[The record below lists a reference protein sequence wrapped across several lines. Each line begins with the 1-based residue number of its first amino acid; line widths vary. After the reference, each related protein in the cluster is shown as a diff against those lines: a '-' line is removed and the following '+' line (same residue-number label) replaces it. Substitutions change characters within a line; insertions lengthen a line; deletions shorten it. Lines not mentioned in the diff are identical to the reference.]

1 MSSRSD
7 RVLGVGR
14 ARERALLAVPALALA
29 LLGAARV
36 QRPAVAAAGGA
47 APAGVLRVCADPNN
61 LPFSDST
68 GRGFDNRVAAL
79 LAAELHDS
87 VRYTWWAQRR
97 GFVRNTLKARR
108 CDVVAGVP
116 AGDEQM
122 LTTAPYYRSTYVFV
136 TRRGTPPVRSF
147 DDPRLRRLRVG
158 IHIIGASYNS
168 VPPGVA
174 LARRGIT
181 RNVVGYSIYGDYAK
195 PSPPSAL
202 ITGVARG
209 DVDVAVAWGPLAGY
223 YARRSPV
230 PLVLTP
236 VAADPSS
243 PAARFVYPMALGVRR
258 GDTALRV
265 ALERAVE
272 RRRADLQQILRTY
285 GVPLCAPETPGGAAC
300 D

>member
-7 RVLGVGR
+7 R
-14 ARERALLAVPALALA
+14 AKMIALA
-29 LLGAARV
+29 LLAA
-36 QRPAVAAAGGA
+36 PAVALAD
-47 APAGVLRVCADPNN
+47 PPRGVLRVCADPNN
-61 LPFSDST
+61 LPFSDSV
-68 GRGFDNRVAAL
+68 GRGFENRVAEL

-87 VRYTWWAQRR
+87 VQYTWWAQRR

-108 CDVVAGVP
+108 CDVVAGIP
-116 AGDEQM
+116 SGDAQV

-158 IHIIGASYNS
+158 IHIIGADYNS

-181 RNVVGYSIYGDYAK
+181 RNVVGYSMYGDYAT

-202 ITGVARG
+202 VTAVARG

-223 YARRSPV
+223 YARRSRV

-236 VAADPSS
+236 VAPDPTS
-243 PAARFVYPMALGVRR
+243 PAARFVYPIALGVRR

-265 ALERAVE
+265 ALERALD
-272 RRRADLQQILRTY
+272 RRRADVQQVLRTY